1 MYLMILFYSFLLM
14 DGMEVQSW
22 VLRFRWR
29 IYKIVMYIVSPKYNL
44 FDVLSHDNVSWH
56 EFFSYLFL
64 WIRNWK
70 HSTFFMLTCW
80 FSTNIPQDSLGKLG
94 KSTKNW

>member
-56 EFFSYLFL
+56 EFFLICSFGLEIENTQLFYAYLLISHQYSSRLFRK
-64 WIRNWK
+64 IR
-70 HSTFFMLTCW
+70 
-80 FSTNIPQDSLGKLG
+80 
-94 KSTKNW
+94 